1 MDLALGNFKDAIN
14 KYNKALAINPKD
26 ARTWK
31 NLAQSYYEI
40 GKNKKAFSCLDQALS
55 INPELIEAILTKA
68 GMLRDVKK
76 PLLMR

>member
-14 KYNKALAINPKD
+14 KYNKALKINQKD

-31 NLAQSYYEI
+31 NLAQCYYEI
-40 GKNKKAFSCLDQALS
+40 GKNKKAFSCLDQALI

-68 GMLRDVKK
+68 AMLRDVKK
-76 PLLMR
+76 PLLMQ